1 MDELIYY
8 SLHIYYYALYGK
20 LGEVRGSKLEI
31 LFKYNVIIVL
41 DVMLNNEA
49 NKIKKAAAY
58 LVRPLLLKETDKEQ
72 WNKYSR

>member
-8 SLHIYYYALYGK
+8 SLHIYYYAPYGK

-41 DVMLNNEA
+41 DVMLNNKA
-49 NKIKKAAAY
+49 NKIKKAAA
-58 LVRPLLLKETDKEQ
+58 L
-72 WNKYSR
+72 

>member
-31 LFKYNVIIVL
+31 YYLNDVISVL
-41 DVMLNNEA
+41 DTVLNNEA
-49 NKIKKAAAY
+49 NEIKKAAALY
-58 LVRPLLLKETDKEQ
+58 YATASLKE
-72 WNKYSR
+72 N

>member
-8 SLHIYYYALYGK
+8 FLHIYYYAWHGK

-31 LFKYNVIIVL
+31 LFKYDVISVIYIVL
-41 DVMLNNEA
+41 DNEA
-49 NKIKKAAAY
+49 NKNKKAAAY

-72 WNKYSR
+72 WNKDSR